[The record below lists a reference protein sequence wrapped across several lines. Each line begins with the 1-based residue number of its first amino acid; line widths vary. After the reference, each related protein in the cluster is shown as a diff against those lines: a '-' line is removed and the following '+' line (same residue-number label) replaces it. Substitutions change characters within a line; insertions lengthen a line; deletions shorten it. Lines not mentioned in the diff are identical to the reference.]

1 MVNLVDKAKV
11 LLIDKANDLY
21 DMRREELDFDN
32 TGITI
37 GQINYAMPCH
47 QNNNECSNV
56 FLVRNLVLGTHISRG
71 RNQKPFNG
79 EIDYDYILWIDC
91 DTVWSVE
98 NLENLFNTDGDIVS
112 GLYLMQD
119 KQNFSAVEVWDEAYF
134 KQNYGF
140 KYINISDIQNYKEP
154 FEVSYAGMG
163 FMLVKKGVFEAL
175 QYPYFEALP
184 FDFGDGIFEYTS
196 EDIGF
201 CLKAKKQGFNVIVN
215 PNIIV
220 GHEKMIIL

>member
-1 MVNLVDKAKV
+1 MTIIICLTGNRFSGNFLDCWTQT
-11 LLIDKANDLY
+11 LLYLNKKNINFVVS
-21 DMRREELDFDN
+21 RR
-32 TGITI
+32 
-37 GQINYAMPCH
+37 
-47 QNNNECSNV
+47 ECSNV

-119 KQNFSAVEVWDEAYF
+119 KRNFSAVEVWDEAYF
-134 KQNYGF
+134 KENYGF
-140 KYINISDIQNYKEP
+140 KYINITDIQNYKEP

-163 FMLVKKGVFEAL
+163 FMLVKKGVFESL